1 MIRKLNLLVLLV
13 ALGGVVGLVAF
24 MNREQVRGG
33 GGKEKVVRI
42 KGKMMRLYGDEP
54 YTLAELARHVADPD
68 LLSYDPERREAVAKA
83 SLVVH
88 GGLRIGDP
96 EDRRKGETLVLDT
109 VVCGDL
115 RLEVAPEGRLEVYHS
130 DIRTKT
136 MKMTADAC
144 SLGYF
149 FFVDG
154 RLEAADSRF
163 LYMSGSGSKTA
174 KEGSSVAL
182 EDVVFALAD
191 GCAFHT
197 DDADGA
203 RMDIRDSTFSCE
215 GQFGFL
221 AEGSSGK
228 PIVLRRCK
236 LVGQLADLA
245 LRGRGA
251 QVELIDCGF
260 APSKVKFYHRSGRAT
275 VRWTVRARVVTQGG
289 GEPVPGATVAATST
303 GEGPAETIEART
315 GEDGTCRLVLTDY
328 VATPEAPLPMP
339 GVNDVTPHRLVVR
352 SAAGKVLA
360 ERPAYRA
367 SGPEDELVL
376 EVPAQA
382 LTASR

>member
-13 ALGGVVGLVAF
+13 AIAGVVGLVVA

-33 GGKEKVVRI
+33 DGKGKWVRI
-42 KGKMMRLYGDEP
+42 KGKVLTLYGEEP
-54 YTLAELARHVADPD
+54 YTLAELARDVAEPD
-68 LLSYDPERREAVAKA
+68 LLSYDPKRREALAKA
-83 SLVVH
+83 SLVIH
-88 GGLRIGDP
+88 GGLVLGDP

-115 RLEVAPEGRLEVYHS
+115 RLEVAPGGVLKAYHS
-130 DIRTKT
+130 DIRTKS
-136 MKMTADAC
+136 MKMTVDAC

-174 KEGSSVAL
+174 KEGASVAL
-182 EDVVFALAD
+182 ERVDFALAD

-197 DDADGA
+197 ENVDGA
-203 RMDIRDSTFSCE
+203 QVAIRDSKFSCE

-221 AEGSSGK
+221 VEGSGGA
-228 PIVLRRCK
+228 PIVLRRCE

-251 QVELIDCGF
+251 EVELIDCRF

-275 VRWTVRARVVTQGG
+275 VRWSVKVRVVTQGTK
-289 GEPVPGATVAATST
+289 EPVARATVVATST
-303 GEGPAETIEART
+303 GPGHAETVEART
-315 GEDGTCRLVLTDY
+315 AEDGACELLLTDY
-328 VATPEAPLPMP
+328 VATPAAPLPMP
-339 GVNDVTPHRLVVR
+339 GVNGVTPHRIVVR

-376 EVPAQA
+376 QVPAQA
-382 LTASR
+382 VTASR